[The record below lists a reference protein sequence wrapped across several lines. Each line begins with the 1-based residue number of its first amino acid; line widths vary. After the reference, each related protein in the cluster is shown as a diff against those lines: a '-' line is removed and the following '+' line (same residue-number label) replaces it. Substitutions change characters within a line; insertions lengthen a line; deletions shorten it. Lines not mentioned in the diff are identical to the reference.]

1 MLSVGADEVNAAQP
15 LIQEPLPM
23 MKTMSTALAGGALA
37 LALMMGL
44 TTPHSDA
51 AERGQGKGRGAMA
64 ACRTDAA
71 TFCQGVEAGRGAR
84 LTCLA
89 SHKEKLQPDCATAV
103 EARLAARAA
112 RRAGAPADQ
121 TETSAPEAA
130 KGDQAPA
137 SPNQAQAPAAD
148 QARGQEEGQ
157 GRQRMRGPRMGLGGR
172 DDARG
177 GADDARGRA
186 RGACRTDAQSLCAD
200 ARGPERR
207 QCLMTNVDKVSP
219 ECAAA
224 LKGTR
229 G

>member
-1 MLSVGADEVNAAQP
+1 MLPVGADEVNAAQP
-15 LIQEPLPM
+15 LIQEPVQM

-64 ACRTDAA
+64 ACRTDVA

-89 SHKEKLQPDCATAV
+89 SHKDKLQPDCATAV

-112 RRAGAPADQ
+112 RRAGAPAEQ
-121 TETSAPEAA
+121 TAASAPDAT
-130 KGDQAPA
+130 KSDQAPA
-137 SPNQAQAPAAD
+137 SPNQAEAPAAD
-148 QARGQEEGQ
+148 QARGQDDAR
-157 GRQRMRGPRMGLGGR
+157 GRQRMRGARMGLGGR
-172 DDARG
+172 EDGRG
-177 GADDARGRA
+177 EGARGRA

-224 LKGTR
+224 LKGPK